1 MLGLGEA
8 LGMLTACIVRYSRAA
23 TRVGR
28 RVGVVRRFSPSRR
41 SPPQIGNGVLGGSD
55 RRDSAGYYDDYVFL
69 LDAGQRVRASAF
81 RPQGSSLDPILE
93 VYAPGQSDY
102 LARDDDGGGF
112 PNARIE
118 FVAPRAGAYR
128 IRLRAFGNTSGPYDI
143 RIEPV
148 TATAQVDALGTV
160 NNGRFNNS
168 VPTIGGAHYRDYRIR
183 LNAGQDIVLRMDS
196 PDFDSVIRV
205 FEAGREDGAPLAQND
220 DFGGSLNSGLL
231 FRAPRTGTYTV
242 RATELSHGD
251 GGYTLRATILP

>member
-1 MLGLGEA
+1 MRKSLYA
-8 LGMLTACIVRYSRAA
+8 LTALAA
-23 TRVGR
+23 AAGIGGTAAAQQRLTA
-28 RVGVVRRFSPSRR
+28 
-41 SPPQIGNGVLGGSD
+41 PQVGNGVLGGSD
-55 RRDSAGYYDDYVFL
+55 RRDSAGFYDDYTFQ

-81 RPQGSSLDPILE
+81 RPQGSTLDPILE
-93 VYAPGQSDY
+93 IYGPGGGQY
-102 LARDDDGGGF
+102 IARDDDGGGF
-112 PNARIE
+112 PNARVE
-118 FVAPRAGAYR
+118 FVAPRAGAYT
-128 IRLRAFGNTSGPYDI
+128 IRLRAFGSTSGPYDI

-148 TATAQVDALGTV
+148 TAMAEAETLGTV

-205 FEAGREDGAPLAQND
+205 FEAGREDGDALAMND